1 MMFEDN
7 RTLVLLLL
15 LAALF
20 LLRRYLDFSRAAA
33 SVGNLRGFRTLF
45 SDRFIWF
52 PYRLKGISPGLQSE
66 QNLYR
71 KYKDFEDAGGW
82 DIIAGWSNRIPSW
95 TLFSRDPKI
104 LSTFG
109 LQYQLLFITP
119 VGSVPHIYLLPWT
132 LHTHVLGDRQEVLG
146 ARARFPKPMGPYK
159 VLLAFGPNLV
169 ASEGDEWK
177 RQRKL
182 VAPAFSEK
190 NNRLVWD
197 ETIRILYDLFD
208 NVWGDRDTILIDN
221 ITDITV
227 PITLLVIGVAGFGR
241 RITWNEDAVAP
252 PGHKMTFK
260 VPYAPLSPDALNVVS
275 RNLFYQV
282 LFPRWLL
289 RIGTPGMRRFHTA
302 MRELGAYMQEMIDAR
317 RNGGDSVVKG
327 ERHDLFSSLLDANE
341 GLAGEGEKLTDVGLM
356 GASALNYGPL
366 NVRQGLAYPL
376 GPSSAPPY
384 PTHRAELTFLLFP
397 HGVGYETS
405 AHTLAYAFI
414 LLALYPDEQEKLY
427 EAIKTTL
434 HDGRTPVSRAL
445 LESVCPSL
453 VGWGTRS
460 SRRSLTRW
468 RTSLFT
474 HSLIRPCAHSLTH
487 AAPDS
492 VFNETLRLFPPVI
505 SIPKQSAEH
514 TSFTTT
520 NAAGATRMI
529 PVPKGT
535 FVTIHTP
542 GLHSNPRYWDEPE
555 AFRPERF
562 LGGRYNRDAFLPF
575 SGGPRG
581 AIGRG
586 FSETES
592 IAVLTLV
599 VSRYRVEVRDEPQFA
614 GESFAQRKARLL
626 KSKLSVTLLCVLR
639 SLSARG
645 GERSLTTWLTVH
657 SPERAPLVFK
667 RR

>member
-1 MMFEDN
+1 MFEDN
-7 RTLVLLLL
+7 RTIVLGALLLG
-15 LAALF
+15 LF
-20 LLRRYLDFSRAAA
+20 VLRRYLDFRRAAA
-33 SVGNLRGFRTLF
+33 SVDNLRGFRTLF

-52 PYRLKGISPGLQSE
+52 PFRVKGISPGVQSE
-66 QNLYR
+66 LNLYR
-71 KYKDFEDAGGW
+71 KYKDFEEAGGW
-82 DIIAGWSNRIPSW
+82 DIMAGVNIFPKSEV
-95 TLFSRDPKI
+95 TLYLADPAVAK
-104 LSTFG
+104 
-109 LQYQLLFITP
+109 
-119 VGSVPHIYLLPWT
+119 
-132 LHTHVLGDRQEVLG
+132 EVLG
-146 ARARFPKPMGPYK
+146 ARARFPKPLGPYK

-182 VAPAFSEK
+182 VAPAFSER

-197 ETIRILYDLFD
+197 ETIRIMHDLFD
-208 NVWGDRDTILIDN
+208 NVWGDNDTVVIDN
-221 ITDITV
+221 ITDLTV

-252 PGHKMTFK
+252 PGHEMTFK
-260 VPYAPLSPDALNVVS
+260 DALNVVS

-289 RIGTPGMRRFHTA
+289 RIGTPAMRRFDTA
-302 MRELGAYMQEMIDAR
+302 SRELGAYMQEMIDAR
-317 RNGGDSVVKG
+317 REGGDGVVKG

-356 GASALNYGPL
+356 G
-366 NVRQGLAYPL
+366 NVFIFMVAGKC
-376 GPSSAPPY
+376 
-384 PTHRAELTFLLFP
+384 LTR
-397 HGVGYETS
+397 TS

-427 EAIKTTL
+427 QAIKETL
-434 HDGRTPVSRAL
+434 HDGRTPGY
-445 LESVCPSL
+445 EEF
-453 VGWGTRS
+453 S
-460 SRRSLTRW
+460 SFAYSM
-468 RTSLFT
+468 
-474 HSLIRPCAHSLTH
+474 A
-487 AAPDS
+487 

-505 SIPKQSAEH
+505 SIPKQSAED

-520 NAAGATRMI
+520 NAAGETRTV

-535 FVTIHTP
+535 FVTVHTP
-542 GLHSNPRYWDEPE
+542 GLHSNPKHWDEPA
-555 AFRPERF
+555 AFRPARF

-581 AIGRG
+581 CIGRG

-599 VSRYRVEVRDEPQFA
+599 ISRYRVEVKDEPQFA
-614 GESFAQRKARLL
+614 GETFEQRKARLL
-626 KSKLSVTLLCVLR
+626 KSKLSVTLF
-639 SLSARG
+639 
-645 GERSLTTWLTVH
+645 
-657 SPERAPLVFK
+657 PERAPLVFK